1 MIQYEGVKEAA
12 KGRTS
17 PQYTLF
23 CVMRLA
29 RAGRLSLVRCGYGYG
44 LRGFLRIPFYTR
56 SRFGVTVRI
65 KRKAVRGCVDGGAQ
79 TGGRYIPRAGARSSF
94 SGFTKMCIGK
104 ATHETG
110 SVPQERA
117 TPHTFV
123 QITKLSRPI
132 SHYD

>member
-23 CVMRLA
+23 CDDW
-29 RAGRLSLVRCGYGYG
+29 RAGDGSLVRCGYGYG

-79 TGGRYIPRAGARSSF
+79 TGGRYIPPARGVF
-94 SGFTKMCIGK
+94 VIFRI
-104 ATHETG
+104 HENVHRE
-110 SVPQERA
+110 SYA
-117 TPHTFV
+117 
-123 QITKLSRPI
+123 
-132 SHYD
+132 